1 MDAAELAATI
11 TVGELEADPYPLYAA
26 LRRDLPVA
34 WVPAV
39 ELWLVTRW
47 DDVEHV
53 ARSPAAFTAEVAS
66 SPVDACFGSPTI
78 ITCDGDRHRE
88 LRRGIDPK
96 YRPAQVNGYI
106 DQLVRPLA
114 ESLLDDLGDRSGA
127 ELMAE
132 YFEPI
137 SALTLARSLGF
148 ADVDVHTLR
157 RWFRGL
163 SDGATNF
170 EGDPAKR
177 ARGEQTAAEIRARAD
192 GLLDRIEHEPDD
204 SALSHLLHTGVTPTP
219 NEASSGV
226 GGCRAREFVM
236 PTVLVTLLGGM
247 QEPGHGAGSVL
258 VGLLDHPEQL
268 AEVSHDLSGMTMAAV
283 DEGLRWVAPIGTQ
296 TRQASHDVEVAGV
309 TIPAGQAVA
318 AVLASA
324 CHDESRFVDAATFDL
339 HRGPFDQ
346 AAFGFG
352 GHYCSGH
359 WFARHQIRIA
369 LEVLLERHPQL
380 AYAPGFHPR
389 FRGWEFRAPTELHV
403 IW

>member
-1 MDAAELAATI
+1 MSSAAELAASI
-11 TVGELEADPYPLYAA
+11 TVAELEADPYPLYAA

-39 ELWLVTRW
+39 DLWLVTRW

-53 ARSPAAFTAEVAS
+53 AKSPAAFTAEVAS

-78 ITCDGDRHRE
+78 ITCDGDLHRE

-96 YRPAQVNGYI
+96 YRPAQVNAYI
-106 DQLVRPLA
+106 DDLVRPLA
-114 ESLLDDLGDRSGA
+114 TSLLDELGDRDGA

-137 SALTLARSLGF
+137 SAVALARSLGF

-170 EGDPAKR
+170 EGDPVKR
-177 ARGEQTAAEIRARAD
+177 DHGDRTAAEIRARAD
-192 GLLDRIEHEPDD
+192 GLLDCIEHEPDE
-204 SALSHLLHTGVTPTP
+204 SALSHLLHTGVTD
-219 NEASSGV
+219 ASPLVS
-226 GGCRAREFVM
+226 GCRAREFVM

-258 VGLLDHPEQL
+258 VGLLDHPDQL
-268 AEVSHDLSGMTMAAV
+268 AEVCADLPGRTMTAV

-296 TRQASHDVEVAGV
+296 TRQATADVEIGGV
-309 TIPAGQAVA
+309 VVPAGQAVA
-318 AVLASA
+318 AVVASA
-324 CHDESRFVDAATFDL
+324 CHDESRFADAATFDL
-339 HRGPFDQ
+339 HRDPFDQ

-352 GHYCSGH
+352 SHYCSGH

-369 LEVLLERHPQL
+369 LEVLLDRHPQL
-380 AYAPGFHPR
+380 RYAPGFRPR
-389 FRGWEFRAPTELHV
+389 FRGWEFRAPTELHCV
-403 IW
+403 W